1 MKTKHLL
8 FSLLLI
14 TGIFAFF
21 SCKKND
27 STVLQVSLTDAPA
40 SYDEVNVDI
49 KEVQVNFSDDS
60 TGWITLN
67 TNAKVYDLLTLQNN
81 VQAVLASGTV
91 PTGKVKKI
99 RFVLGANNTI
109 VENTVSHPLTIP
121 SGSESGLK
129 IDISKKLSSSFEN
142 LLIDFDAALSVTNEN
157 GEYKLRPV
165 LKVKEF

>member
-1 MKTKHLL
+1 MKTKKLL

-14 TGIFAFF
+14 TGTFAFF

-40 SYDEVNVDI
+40 SFDEVNVDI
-49 KEVQVNFSDDS
+49 KEVQVNLSGDS

-91 PTGKVKKI
+91 PTGTVKKI
-99 RFVLGANNTI
+99 RFVLGTNNTI
-109 VENTVSHPLTIP
+109 VESTVSHPLTIKNR
-121 SGSESGLK
+121 SESGLK
-129 IDISKKLSSSFEN
+129 IDINKKISSSFEN
-142 LLIDFDAALSVTNEN
+142 LLIDFDV
-157 GEYKLRPV
+157 
-165 LKVKEF
+165 